1 MKKTQIEFLE
11 NKNIISEM
19 ETTVDGLN
27 NISRTK
33 KGR

>member
-19 ETTVDGLN
+19 EKTLDGLN
-27 NISRTK
+27 NISHTTE
-33 KGR
+33 G